1 MIIFQNS
8 YSSYPDH
15 IGIYIGNGE
24 YLHASSPSRG
34 ITTDS
39 IYGNYFDSSCIS
51 VRRHFGEPLNEEIVI
66 QEETKEEIVEEQEEI
81 IEDYVEE
88 QEDIVEEIVEE
99 ENNSYTITMNA
110 TAYTHTGN
118 PTASG
123 VYPQAYHTVSV
134 DPNVIPLGT
143 RMYIEGYGYAVA
155 EDTGSA
161 IKGNILDLFFD
172 TEEECV
178 NWGYRSVNVTILD

>member
-1 MIIFQNS
+1 M
-8 YSSYPDH
+8 P
-15 IGIYIGNGE
+15 
-24 YLHASSPSRG
+24 
-34 ITTDS
+34 
-39 IYGNYFDSSCIS
+39 
-51 VRRHFGEPLNEEIVI
+51 EENN
-66 QEETKEEIVEEQEEI
+66 KEEIVEQQEVEQVIEVEDD
-81 IEDYVEE
+81 IEDDNTY
-88 QEDIVEEIVEE
+88 
-99 ENNSYTITMNA
+99 SITMEA

-123 VYPQAYHTVSV
+123 VYPTAYHTVSV

-172 TEEECV
+172 TYEECV
-178 NWGYRSVNVTILD
+178 EWGYRTVNVTILD